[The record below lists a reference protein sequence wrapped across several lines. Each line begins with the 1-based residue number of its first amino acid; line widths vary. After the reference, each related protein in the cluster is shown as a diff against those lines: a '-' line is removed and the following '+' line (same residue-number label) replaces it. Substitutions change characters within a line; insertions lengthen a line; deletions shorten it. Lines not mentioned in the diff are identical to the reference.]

1 MSEVELAVH
10 PIARTDVEDF
20 LFAEAELLDEWRLPE
35 WLELFTDDAIY
46 YVPATDLAV
55 DASPDNNLFYVA
67 DDRFRLSERV
77 KRLMKRTAHA
87 EFRDGYVFRQQ
98 PVSSGAGQ
106 RHVQDQGKALPSR
119 QRRSSRPG
127 ARQHHSVKVT
137 PGMDKKLKNN
147 VAVVTGAARGIGLAI
162 AERLARDGARLVVAD
177 LDEAELDKATEH
189 LIKEFGAEVASYAG
203 DLSSESVAKGTID
216 LAVDR
221 FGRLDVLVNNA
232 GGGIIRAFAEHTPE
246 TLRTTIDRNL
256 WTVLW
261 CSWHAIPKMR
271 ANSYGR
277 IVNLGAD
284 SVRNGLWDH
293 AAYNA
298 AKGGV
303 HGLTTGMAR
312 EFARDGI
319 TVNTVAP
326 CAVNTP
332 QMVAITKRD
341 PALAAKFVSV
351 IPMGRPAEMEEVASM
366 VSYLASAEAS
376 FVTGQ
381 VISVNGGS
389 TML

>member
-1 MSEVELAVH
+1 
-10 PIARTDVEDF
+10 
-20 LFAEAELLDEWRLPE
+20 
-35 WLELFTDDAIY
+35 
-46 YVPATDLAV
+46 
-55 DASPDNNLFYVA
+55 
-67 DDRFRLSERV
+67 
-77 KRLMKRTAHA
+77 
-87 EFRDGYVFRQQ
+87 
-98 PVSSGAGQ
+98 
-106 RHVQDQGKALPSR
+106 
-119 QRRSSRPG
+119 
-127 ARQHHSVKVT
+127 
-137 PGMDKKLKNN
+137 MDKKLKNN
-147 VAVVTGAARGIGLAI
+147 VAVVTGAAKGIGLAI
-162 AERLARDGARLVVAD
+162 AERLASDGARLVLAD
-177 LDEAELDKATEH
+177 LDQAGLDQAAADLAGRFDT
-189 LIKEFGAEVASYAG
+189 EVATQSG
-203 DLSSESVAKGTID
+203 DLADQEVAGKTIK
-216 LAVDR
+216 LASDR
-221 FGRLDVLVNNA
+221 FGRLDILVNNA
-232 GGGIIRAFAEHTPE
+232 GGGIIKPFAEHTPQ
-246 TLRTTIDRNL
+246 TLKTTIDRNL

-261 CSWHAIPKMR
+261 CSWYAVPQMR
-271 ANSYGR
+271 QQAYGR
-277 IVNLGAD
+277 IINLGAD

-332 QMVAITKRD
+332 QMVAITRSD
-341 PALAAKFVSV
+341 PALAAKFVAV

>member
-1 MSEVELAVH
+1 M
-10 PIARTDVEDF
+10 
-20 LFAEAELLDEWRLPE
+20 
-35 WLELFTDDAIY
+35 
-46 YVPATDLAV
+46 
-55 DASPDNNLFYVA
+55 
-67 DDRFRLSERV
+67 
-77 KRLMKRTAHA
+77 
-87 EFRDGYVFRQQ
+87 
-98 PVSSGAGQ
+98 
-106 RHVQDQGKALPSR
+106 DQ
-119 QRRSSRPG
+119 
-127 ARQHHSVKVT
+127 
-137 PGMDKKLKNN
+137 KLKNN

-177 LDEAELDKATEH
+177 MDEAELDNATKR
-189 LIKEFGAEVASYAG
+189 LGKEFGSEVVSYAG
-203 DLSSESVAKGTID
+203 DLSSEAVAKATID

-221 FGRLDVLVNNA
+221 FGRLDILVNNA
-232 GGGIIRAFAEHTPE
+232 GGGIIKAFAEHTPE

-261 CSWHAIPKMR
+261 CSWHAVPKMR
-271 ANSYGR
+271 ANLYGR
-277 IVNLGAD
+277 IINLGAD

-312 EFARDGI
+312 EFAREGI
-319 TVNTVAP
+319 TVN
-326 CAVNTP
+326 NTP